1 VPLKLLANQQR
12 QFDERTLGMESLG
25 LNQNFTL
32 FLSENNAMSTA
43 QAFYEIYKSLP
54 KKTRKEVLEL
64 LQDEIV
70 MVSRNAVTEAAIEI
84 RRLKSGQTAA
94 LSMDEFFRQLKS

>member
-1 VPLKLLANQQR
+1 MYAMWKLPSAIHKTR
-12 QFDERTLGMESLG
+12 REKVRVEIRISDYFWV
-25 LNQNFTL
+25 
-32 FLSENNAMSTA
+32 NNLYMSTA

-70 MVSRNAVTEAAIEI
+70 LVSRSAVTEAAVEI
-84 RRLKSGQTAA
+84 RSLKIGKSIALSLDDFFEKLKS
-94 LSMDEFFRQLKS
+94 

>member
-1 VPLKLLANQQR
+1 
-12 QFDERTLGMESLG
+12 
-25 LNQNFTL
+25 
-32 FLSENNAMSTA
+32 MSTA

-70 MVSRNAVTEAAIEI
+70 MVSRGAVSEAADEI
-84 RRLKSGQTAA
+84 RRLKSGQSAA